1 MNKGKLQYPAEEV
14 TDSEESA
21 MSHLAGSH
29 VKPPVSRYEQGSV
42 WSHLAYGLG
51 TFTILVIPILIPS
64 ITERQ
69 LIIGDVGLV
78 AMIYLIVCVL
88 GILRDLKYH
97 GVYM

>member
-1 MNKGKLQYPAEEV
+1 MNKEKLQYSAQEGS
-14 TDSEESA
+14 DSEESVTTQ
-21 MSHLAGSH
+21 LAGCH
-29 VKPPVSRYEQGSV
+29 VESPVSRYEPGSV

-51 TFTILVIPILIPS
+51 TFAVLVIPILIPG

-78 AMIYLIVCVL
+78 AIIYLIVCVL
-88 GILRDLKYH
+88 GILRDQKYH

>member
-1 MNKGKLQYPAEEV
+1 MNKGKSQYPAQEG
-14 TDSEESA
+14 TDLDGA
-21 MSHLAGSH
+21 TTTHLAGCH
-29 VKPPVSRYEQGSV
+29 VKSPVSRYEQGSV

-51 TFTILVIPILIPS
+51 TFTVLVIPILIPG

-88 GILRDLKYH
+88 GMLRGLKYH

>member
-1 MNKGKLQYPAEEV
+1 MNKGKLHYSGQEV
-14 TDSEESA
+14 TDSKES
-21 MSHLAGSH
+21 STTHLAGCH
-29 VKPPVSRYEQGSV
+29 VKSPVNRYEPGSA

-51 TFTILVIPILIPS
+51 AFAVLVLPILIPG
-64 ITERQ
+64 ITERL

-78 AMIYLIVCVL
+78 AITYLIVCVL